1 MPHSCQ
7 GFSVICTNGA
17 RAGSLLTVNIKPGD
31 TEFTLI
37 LGAQITARDFARC
50 ICAAFVT
57 AYAYMLLAVSSYPET
72 GDSGKCAHQRT
83 PTRLNTSHTR
93 RRDERALRL
102 IQMLPCRIR

>member
-17 RAGSLLTVNIKPGD
+17 RAGRLLTVNIKPGD

-72 GDSGKCAHQRT
+72 GDGGKCAHQRT

-102 IQMLPCRIR
+102 IQMLACRIR